1 MVVAIAL
8 ASQFGSIVEVEKD
21 DAEVA
26 SSTTTEI
33 IKEETDVVAEA
44 NRELERIS
52 AELDAEETRLLE
64 ERQQIDDRLEQIR
77 QTRMSFQ

>member
-8 ASQFGSIVEVEKD
+8 ASQFGSTVEVEKD
-21 DAEVA
+21 DTEVA